1 LFNDKIKWRR
11 LLAQG
16 GRSVQPKKRLDITAD
31 ACPVTLVRA
40 LLALEE
46 LAGGDILEVQLASG
60 EAAKN
65 VPRSLACGGH
75 KILSLKQKDEG
86 IWLLYVEK
94 CGGERIA
101 E

>member
-1 LFNDKIKWRR
+1 M
-11 LLAQG
+11 
-16 GRSVQPKKRLDITAD
+16 QPKKKLDVTAD

-46 LAGGDILEVQLASG
+46 LAGGDILEVHLAAG

-75 KILSLKQKDEG
+75 KILSLHRLDEDAY
-86 IWLLYVEK
+86 LLYVEK
-94 CGGERIA
+94 CGGE
-101 E
+101 